1 MADRLSSLDTSFLY
15 MEDHTT
21 VMHVGSVM
29 VFTPVKGRIDY
40 DRLARLIAR
49 RVVHLPRYRQRIR
62 WIPGHLANPVWVD
75 DENFDLSYHVRRA
88 GLPKPGDDA
97 QLEEFVARVQPRRLD
112 RHRPLWEIYVVDGL
126 SGGRFAIVTK
136 THHALID
143 GVDAL
148 DIGHLLVR
156 EEPGWDEGAGVDH
169 WAPRRPP
176 SSLTLVRQAVF
187 DNVRAPGTLVDAVR
201 GGMHEVQEVSGKV
214 MAGMGS
220 LLSTVAR
227 GAARPA
233 PELPLNAVVGPNRRF
248 MLVPTDL
255 ADYRAVRTRLSRTGK
270 VDVSVND
277 VILATIAG
285 AFRAWLLTRGEPV
298 HNGSVVRALVP
309 VSMQEEHGPGLDQ
322 LAACLVD
329 LPVGEPG
336 ALMRLHQ
343 IGYSMRQQIAGGHA
357 VGADELVDLAGF
369 APPTLHAMGA
379 RLGSNMSHRLFNV
392 IVTNVPGPQYPL
404 YAGDA
409 QMVATY
415 PVIPLA
421 KNQALS
427 IGLTS
432 YDGGVYYGLNADRD
446 AMPDVEVLGQSLV
459 DSLVELVDR
468 PVAVP

>member
-29 VFTPVKGRIDY
+29 VFKSAKGRIDY
-40 DRLARLIAR
+40 ERLARLISR

-62 WIPGHLANPVWVD
+62 WIPGHLANPVWID

-88 GLPKPGDDA
+88 GLPKPGTDA
-97 QLEEFVARVQPRRLD
+97 QLEDFVARVQPRRLD
-112 RHRPLWEIYVVDGL
+112 RHRPLWEIYLVDGL
-126 SGGRFAIVTK
+126 SDNRFAIVTK

-143 GVDAL
+143 GIDAL
-148 DIGHLLVR
+148 DIGHILVR
-156 EEPGWDEGAGVDH
+156 EEPGWEDGSGSDD

-176 SSLTLVRQAVF
+176 SDFTLVRQAMV
-187 DNVRAPGTLVDAVR
+187 DNVRAPGTVVDAVR
-201 GGMHEVQEVSGKV
+201 GGLHEMQEVSGKV
-214 MAGMGS
+214 MGGMGS
-220 LLSTVAR
+220 LISTVAR

-233 PELPLNAVVGPNRRF
+233 PELPLNTVVGPNRRF
-248 MLVPTDL
+248 ILVPTRLD
-255 ADYRAVRTRLSRTGK
+255 DYRDVRTRLSRSGK
-270 VDVSVND
+270 VDVAIND

-309 VSMQEEHGPGLDQ
+309 VSVDEEQGPGLDQ

-343 IGYSMRQQIAGGHA
+343 IGYSMRQQTAGGQA

-379 RLGSNMSHRLFNV
+379 RLGSKMSHRLFNV

-409 QMVATY
+409 RMVATY

-446 AMPDVEVLGQSLV
+446 AMPDVEVLGQSLL
-459 DSLVELVDR
+459 DSLAELVDR
-468 PVAVP
+468 PVAV